1 MEVSRAYPRAW
12 SMRLYNLPSLVAG
25 MSRSPRQVDS
35 RFILILVDVV
45 ALVVT
50 TVVPGDD
57 DDGDGG
63 LEDRAEL
70 V

>member
-1 MEVSRAYPRAW
+1 
-12 SMRLYNLPSLVAG
+12 

-45 ALVVT
+45 TVPVVT

-57 DDGDGG
+57 DDGG
-63 LEDRAEL
+63 LVEREEL

>member
-1 MEVSRAYPRAW
+1 
-12 SMRLYNLPSLVAG
+12 

-45 ALVVT
+45 MVPVVT

-57 DDGDGG
+57 DDGG
-63 LEDRAEL
+63 LVDREEL

>member
-1 MEVSRAYPRAW
+1 
-12 SMRLYNLPSLVAG
+12 

-63 LEDRAEL
+63 LEDRVEL

>member
-1 MEVSRAYPRAW
+1 
-12 SMRLYNLPSLVAG
+12 

-45 ALVVT
+45 TVVPVVT

-57 DDGDGG
+57 DDGG
-63 LEDRAEL
+63 LDDSGEL

>member
-1 MEVSRAYPRAW
+1 M
-12 SMRLYNLPSLVAG
+12 AG

>member
-1 MEVSRAYPRAW
+1 
-12 SMRLYNLPSLVAG
+12 

-35 RFILILVDVV
+35 RFILILDVV
-45 ALVVT
+45 TVVPVVT

-57 DDGDGG
+57 DDDGG
-63 LEDRAEL
+63 LVDRGEL

>member
-1 MEVSRAYPRAW
+1 
-12 SMRLYNLPSLVAG
+12 

-45 ALVVT
+45 TVPVVT

-57 DDGDGG
+57 DGGG
-63 LEDRAEL
+63 LEERAEL